1 MSKKPETCRVLVV
14 GLNRPKLAKI
24 ISLAEIQSEKD
35 AGDEASAGLV
45 SIKVEF
51 LPCIATMGSYEAE
64 DGSQKRYLASVIYHD
79 GSPMTKFFDDQ
90 DVRPTLSLV
99 AMVGYEW
106 KDQDKLQ
113 LENFFK
119 ANNLT
124 IEIDC
129 VQANQ
134 EFESLQ
140 QEMNSFKNLS
150 DEEKAA
156 HLANQ
161 TMGPGKMVGFIVN
174 AADHVKEEKRFELQ
188 PPQPVEEPNLAQTEK
203 TSAIAEAKP
212 QRLPPDPNLKRYACR
227 ICRTVLF
234 GEDDLATD
242 HVQNMHS
249 FRYTNFNQERP
260 PPECQSIFCK
270 DSILEWLSPSGQ
282 DIEGKLACT
291 KCAAKI
297 GHWKWAG
304 AQCSCGTWVTPAIQI
319 PASKV
324 DTIHPVSKAAPI
336 MGTVTTPIWR

>member
-14 GLNRPKLAKI
+14 SLNRPRLAKI
-24 ISLAEIQSEKD
+24 ISLLEESQSNKD
-35 AGDEASAGLV
+35 AEDESAGLV
-45 SIKVEF
+45 SVNVEF

-64 DGSQKRYLASVIYHD
+64 DGSQKRYLATVIYHD
-79 GSPMTKFFDDQ
+79 GSQMTKFFDDE
-90 DVRPTLSLV
+90 DIRPTLSLV

-106 KDQDKLQ
+106 KDQDKVQ

-140 QEMNSFKNLS
+140 QEMECFKELS
-150 DEEKAA
+150 KEEKGA
-156 HLANQ
+156 HQANQ
-161 TMGPGKMVGFIVN
+161 TMGPGKMVGFLVN
-174 AADHVKEEKRFELQ
+174 AADHVKEEKLWELQ
-188 PPQPVEEPNLAQTEK
+188 PPQPVEESDAAQTEES
-203 TSAIAEAKP
+203 SAIEDAIP
-212 QRLPPDPNLKRYACR
+212 QRLPPDPNLTMFACR
-227 ICRTVLF
+227 MCRTVLF

-242 HVQNMHS
+242 HVQNLHS
-249 FRYTNFNQERP
+249 FRYTNFNQKRSAV
-260 PPECQSIFCK
+260 ECQSFFCN
-270 DSILEWLSPSGQ
+270 DNVLGWLSPSGQ

-291 KCAAKI
+291 KCSAKI

-324 DTIHPVSKAAPI
+324 DTIRPVSKAAPI
-336 MGTVTTPIWR
+336 GTITTPIW

>member
-14 GLNRPKLAKI
+14 ALNRQRLAKI
-24 ISLAEIQSEKD
+24 ISLVEESRKNQD
-35 AGDEASAGLV
+35 ADDGSAGLV
-45 SIKVEF
+45 SIEF
-51 LPCIATMGSYEAE
+51 LPCVATMGSYEAE
-64 DGSQKRYLASVIYHD
+64 DGSQKRYLASVVYHD
-79 GSPMTKFFDDQ
+79 GSPMTKLFDDEN
-90 DVRPTLSLV
+90 VRSTLSLV

-140 QEMNSFKNLS
+140 QEMNSFKTLS
-150 DEEKAA
+150 NEEKDA

-161 TMGPGKMVGFIVN
+161 TMGPGKMVGFILN
-174 AADHVKEEKRFELQ
+174 AADHVKEEKLLELQ
-188 PPQPVEEPNLAQTEK
+188 PPEPVEEPDAAQAEES
-203 TSAIAEAKP
+203 SAIEAAKP
-212 QRLPPDPNLKRYACR
+212 QRLPPDPSLTRFACR
-227 ICRTVLF
+227 MCRTVLF

-242 HVQNMHS
+242 HVQNLHS
-249 FRYTNFNQERP
+249 FKKANFNQRRP
-260 PPECQSIFCK
+260 TVECQSTFCNVTV
-270 DSILEWLSPSGQ
+270 LEWLSPSGQ
-282 DIEGKLACT
+282 DIEGKLACP
-291 KCAAKI
+291 KCASKI

-324 DTIHPVSKAAPI
+324 DTIQPVSKARPMSTI
-336 MGTVTTPIWR
+336 STPIW

>member
-14 GLNRPKLAKI
+14 GLNRPRLAKI
-24 ISLAEIQSEKD
+24 ISLAEESQSKKD
-35 AGDEASAGLV
+35 AEDESAGLASV
-45 SIKVEF
+45 KVEF

-79 GSPMTKFFDDQ
+79 GSPMTKFFDDE

-113 LENFFK
+113 MENFFK

-140 QEMNSFKNLS
+140 QEMNSFKDLS
-150 DEEKAA
+150 EEEKAT

-174 AADHVKEEKRFELQ
+174 AADHVKEEKLWELKLQ
-188 PPQPVEEPNLAQTEK
+188 PPQPDAAQAEES
-203 TSAIAEAKP
+203 SAIEEAKP
-212 QRLPPDPNLKRYACR
+212 LRLPPDPSKTRFACR
-227 ICRTVLF
+227 MCRTVLF
-234 GEDDLATD
+234 GEDDLAKN
-242 HVQNMHS
+242 HVQNLHS
-249 FRYTNFNQERP
+249 FRYTNFNKKRSAV
-260 PPECQSIFCK
+260 ECQSFFCE
-270 DSILEWLSPSGQ
+270 DTVLAWLSPSGQ

-291 KCAAKI
+291 KCASKI

-324 DTIHPVSKAAPI
+324 DTIRPVAKGAPTY
-336 MGTVTTPIWR
+336 TVTTPIW

>member
-1 MSKKPETCRVLVV
+1 MSLVHE
-14 GLNRPKLAKI
+14 RQ
-24 ISLAEIQSEKD
+24 SDRDAE
-35 AGDEASAGLV
+35 DESAGQV
-45 SIKVEF
+45 SIEF

-79 GSPMTKFFDDQ
+79 GSPMTKFFDDE

-140 QEMNSFKNLS
+140 HEMDSFKNLNK
-150 DEEKAA
+150 EEKGT

-161 TMGPGKMVGFIVN
+161 TMGPGKMVGFIFN
-174 AADHVKEEKRFELQ
+174 AADHAKEEKILELQ
-188 PPQPVEEPNLAQTEK
+188 PPQPVEEPDAAQAEEM
-203 TSAIAEAKP
+203 SAIEEAKT
-212 QRLPPDPNLKRYACR
+212 QRLPPDPNLTRFACR
-227 ICRTVLF
+227 MCRTVLF

-242 HVQNMHS
+242 HVQNLHS
-249 FRYTNFNQERP
+249 FKKANFNQRRP
-260 PPECQSIFCK
+260 TVECQSIFCK
-270 DSILEWLSPSGQ
+270 DTVLEWLSPSGQ
-282 DIEGKLACT
+282 DIEGKLACP
-291 KCAAKI
+291 KCASKI

-319 PASKV
+319 PASKI
-324 DTIHPVSKAAPI
+324 DTIQPVPKGPPI
-336 MGTVTTPIWR
+336 YTITTPIW

>member
-1 MSKKPETCRVLVV
+1 MVV
-14 GLNRPKLAKI
+14 SLNRPKLAKI
-24 ISLAEIQSEKD
+24 ISLVEEIQRNED
-35 AGDEASAGLV
+35 AEDESAGLV
-45 SIKVEF
+45 SVKVEF

-64 DGSQKRYLASVIYHD
+64 DGSQKRYLASVVYHD
-79 GSPMTKFFDDQ
+79 GSPMTKFFDDE

-140 QEMNSFKNLS
+140 QELNSFKNLS
-150 DEEKAA
+150 EEEKGA

-161 TMGPGKMVGFIVN
+161 TMGPGKMVGFLVN
-174 AADHVKEEKRFELQ
+174 AADHVKEEKLWELQ
-188 PPQPVEEPNLAQTEK
+188 PPQPVEEADAAQTEDS
-203 TSAIAEAKP
+203 SAIEEAKP
-212 QRLPPDPNLKRYACR
+212 QRLPPDPNLTRFACR
-227 ICRTVLF
+227 MCRTVLF

-242 HVQNMHS
+242 HVQNLHS
-249 FRYTNFNQERP
+249 FRYTNFNQKRSAM
-260 PPECQSIFCK
+260 ECQSIFCQ
-270 DSILEWLSPSGQ
+270 DSVLKWLSPSGQ

-324 DTIHPVSKAAPI
+324 DTIRPVSKAAPI
-336 MGTVTTPIWR
+336 GTVTTPIW